1 MNTRPEVTYTTPARL
16 LAQQPKADTGATQS
30 VANEFGDFY
39 AYVLTLCFDISKI
52 ITDKTNRQF
61 VPYYDSKSIYTQ
73 VAIREGDLTHN
84 GYCYVLELPDDLLTV
99 DSITFLGTVLTGSQ
113 YRLVGSNNHV
123 DEYSYKRILFNP
135 SGLPSVT
142 REFTDAIVI
151 AGEWGVHDNV
161 TDAYSVVTI
170 TAEELD
176 DSETGIDVANGDGAL
191 FSVYDYIRIGGELML
206 ITAITEG
213 TNPDPDV
220 LTVTRGVNGFTAD
233 SHLTGASITRWNV
246 PDDISFL
253 ATRMTN
259 YWYNRR
265 NDNDVRV
272 QVLDTS
278 IIITEFSR
286 ELDAIA
292 KSRKRSLMSKV

>member
-1 MNTRPEVTYTTPARL
+1 MNTRPEVTYTTPSRL

-30 VANEFGDFY
+30 VASEYGDFY
-39 AYVLTLCFDISKI
+39 AYVLTLCFDVSKI

-73 VAIREGDLTHN
+73 VAIRDHDLTHN
-84 GYCYVLELPDDLLTV
+84 GHGYVLELPDDLLAV
-99 DSITFLGTVLTGSQ
+99 DSITFLGTVLTGTQ
-113 YRLVGSNNHV
+113 YRLVGSNNYA
-123 DEYSYKRILFNP
+123 DEYPYKRILFNP

-151 AGEWGVHDNV
+151 VGEWGVHDNLSN
-161 TDAYSVVTI
+161 AYSTI
-170 TAEELD
+170 TTTAEVLD
-176 DSETGIDVANGDGAL
+176 DSETGIDVANGSGDL
-191 FSVYDYIRIGGELML
+191 FSVYDYIRIDDELML
-206 ITAITEG
+206 ITTITEG
-213 TNPDPDV
+213 VNPAPDV
-220 LTVTRGVNGFTAD
+220 LTVTRGVNGFTASTHD
-233 SHLTGASITRWNV
+233 SGASITRWNV
-246 PDDISFL
+246 VNDVSFL

-286 ELDAIA
+286 ELDALA
-292 KSRKRSLMSKV
+292 KSRKRSLMSKP